1 MSLFKGLSA
10 FFLFIFSLT
19 NVVAQQANTVIIT
32 GRVLSNNSALNNSA
46 VYLLKPTDS
55 SLIKTTFTNTQG
67 LFVFENQPQGNYLI
81 NISLIGYQN
90 SFTSISIKNS
100 GNFTVKDIQ
109 LSAQTKQL
117 QQVEITDKKPFAE
130 VKPGKTILNVEN
142 SVIAAGGDAFEILQK
157 SPGVQL
163 NEGGRISMRAKEGVI
178 LAVDGK
184 TLNLSS
190 SEIIDY
196 LKNLTTDNI
205 AQIELITNPSA
216 RYDAAGGAG
225 IINIKLKKGKA
236 NGTNFNLQSGIGYGD
251 NLKYNSGLNFNS
263 RSIKLNVFGGYSFT
277 YNKRPEEILL
287 NRKALLNN
295 RLTDYA
301 VVNTD
306 LKTRKNNNLRLGAD
320 YFITP
325 EQVLGFSATGNYNDF
340 ISDEQNN
347 TRISNNNLLDS
358 VINTNSDETRNLKD
372 LLLNLNYK
380 TTLFKATAF
389 NTDFDYYIFD
399 RSSAEL
405 LDYTYLNRQNQA
417 YKPVDRLSNQTPSK
431 IDIKAFRFSFL
442 QPLSKTYN
450 LDFGA
455 KLSKVNSNNTR
466 NFSVLSNTT
475 PNFLNFGNRNF
486 NYDETINAGYISLIN
501 EGEKS
506 GFTLSLRA
514 EQTIANGTS
523 QNLET
528 PVDRNYTNLFPSLEV
543 YKNIGEN
550 HKLTAYAY
558 RRIGRPSYQDL
569 NPFLY
574 FLDQFTYQI
583 GNPNLQ
589 PEYTNTIGV
598 SHTFKEDIVTSFEYT
613 LVKDVFY
620 DIAFQDNET
629 GIYQRTSRN
638 FDKQTIFLVTID
650 APYDITKWWNV
661 ALNLQGSIEKVFY
674 KTPDFNLAA
683 GSPYLT
689 SSLSQTFTLPK
700 DLTVELNGNYSSRFV
715 NGIYTYRPNGNLDF
729 GLGKSLLKG
738 AANIRFSV
746 SDVFNTRFA
755 TRYFTNFTNLDVN
768 LSSKFESRI
777 ARLNFTYRFGK
788 ATVKSAR
795 KRDTA
800 TDDEKQRVGN

>member
-1 MSLFKGLSA
+1 MLIKGLLA
-10 FFLFIFSLT
+10 FFVFTFSFL
-19 NVVAQQANTVIIT
+19 NVPAQPQNGTKIS
-32 GRVLSNNSALNNSA
+32 GRVLDNNMPLNNTV
-46 VYLLKPTDS
+46 VYLLNPADS
-55 SLIKTTFTNTQG
+55 SLIKTVITNTNG
-67 LFVFENQPQGNYLI
+67 FYVFENQTSGNYII
-81 NISLIGYQN
+81 NVKLIGFQN
-90 SFTSISIKNS
+90 SFTPISVKNTVS
-100 GNFTVKDIQ
+100 FTVPDIKLTA
-109 LSAQTKQL
+109 LSKEL

-130 VKPGKTILNVEN
+130 IKTGKTILNIEN
-142 SVIAAGGDAFEILQK
+142 SVIAAGSDAFEILQR

-190 SEIIDY
+190 AEIIDY
-196 LKNLTTDNI
+196 LKNTNADNI

-225 IINIKLKKGKA
+225 VINIKMKKGKA
-236 NGTNFNLQSGIGYGD
+236 NGTNFSLASGVGYGD
-251 NLKYNSGLNFNS
+251 NLKYNSTLNFNT
-263 RSIKLNVFGGYSFT
+263 RTTKLNFFGGYSHT

-287 NRKALLNN
+287 NRRAIFNP
-295 RLTDYA
+295 RVTDYA
-301 VVNTD
+301 IINND

-320 YFITP
+320 VFITP
-325 EQVLGFSATGNYNDF
+325 EHVLGFTATANYNDF
-340 ISDEQNN
+340 FSDEQNN
-347 TRISNNNLLDS
+347 TRIRNNSFLDS

-372 LLLNLNYK
+372 LLLNVNYK
-380 TTLFKATAF
+380 ATLFKNTDF
-389 NTDFDYYIFD
+389 NTDFGYYLFD
-399 RSSAEL
+399 RTSNEL
-405 LDYTYLNRQNQA
+405 LDYTYLNRQNQP

-455 KLSKVNSNNTR
+455 KFSKVNANNER
-466 NFSVLSNTT
+466 NFNLLSNTR

-486 NYDETINAGYISLIN
+486 NYDETINAGYISLLN

-506 GFTLSLRA
+506 GFTISIRA
-514 EQTIANGTS
+514 EQTIAKGTS
-523 QNLET
+523 QNLEN
-528 PVDRNYTNLFPSLEV
+528 PVNRNYTNIFPALEV
-543 YKNIGEN
+543 YKNIGKN

-589 PEYTNTIGV
+589 PEYTNTIGL

-620 DIAFQDNET
+620 DIAFQDDET

-638 FDKQTIFLVTID
+638 FDKQTIFLLSID
-650 APYDITKWWNV
+650 APYDFTEWWNA

-674 KTPDFNLAA
+674 KTTDFDLAA

-689 SSLSQTFTLPK
+689 GGLRQTFSLPK
-700 DLTVELNGNYSSRFV
+700 DFNVEVNSNYSSRFV
-715 NGIYTYRPNGNLDF
+715 NGIYTYKSNANIDF
-729 GLGKSLLKG
+729 GLGKSFSKG
-738 AANIRFSV
+738 AANLRFSV

-768 LSSKFESRI
+768 LDSKFESRI

-788 ATVKSAR
+788 ATVKAAR